1 MSQLKRILF
10 LMICLFLAACQGEHG
25 TTKEIDMYNAD
36 GDMVGTAKFNEQP
49 DGVQITVK
57 VEGLSPGFHGI
68 HVHEFPTCEGPDFQS
83 AGNHLN
89 PEGKEH
95 GLMHPDGAHLGDL
108 PNVEADSSGHVDA
121 EIMLADATLL
131 EGKKSILRGEG
142 TSLIITEDKDDGIS
156 QPSGD
161 SGIRLIC
168 GELKSQTKRDHEN
181 EPTDP
186 TETEKENGEDEGS

>member
-1 MSQLKRILF
+1 
-10 LMICLFLAACQGEHG
+10 MICLFLAACQGEHG

-57 VEGLSPGFHGI
+57 VEGLSSGFHGI

-108 PNVEADSSGHVDA
+108 QNVEADSAGLVDVELTA
-121 EIMLADATLL
+121 ADATLL
-131 EGKKSILRGEG
+131 SGKKSLLPKEG
-142 TSLIITEDKDDGIS
+142 SSLIIDEDPDDGLT

-161 SGIRLIC
+161 SGTRIIS
-168 GELKSQTKRDHEN
+168 GELKKEEKESSSETS
-181 EPTDP
+181 TDP
-186 TETEKENGEDEGS
+186 TETDIKNKEESE